1 MLMRKIFILLCACC
15 LGSVVAQAQE
25 FSAVNADGVTLYYS
39 VTGEGEA
46 ELIRHPEYIEGV
58 GYEGDVV
65 IPTSVEHEGVDYAV
79 TGIGETAFGYCD
91 KLTSV
96 SMPASI
102 ERIGES
108 AFAGCELLKAIEI
121 PASVK
126 SIGDY
131 AFEETALTE
140 IHIPAAVESIGEE
153 VFGGCLDL
161 KAITVD
167 GENPRYD
174 SRDNC
179 NAIIETESNT
189 LISGCAGTVIP
200 GTVEHIGH
208 AAFYFTGLESVVLP
222 ASVRTIGPS
231 AFQGTPLK
239 SVEIPD
245 GVTEIGMA
253 AFLDCRELTSVV
265 LPESLTEI
273 DTLTFQYCFL
283 LKDIKLPSALT
294 RICVGAFNYCFSLE
308 TIELPASLR
317 EIESLAF
324 SYCLS
329 LREVCCRAA
338 DVPAMGEKVEELYVF
353 TPNYCEN
360 LSWSYDEAG
369 DLDFNSLK
377 HDGVYRAVLRVPQAS
392 VEAYRAATGWG
403 IGECWP
409 EEDDVLYYDWKFS
422 LGIDG
427 EVCNYF
433 HDIQPI
439 GGETSTESTV
449 ADGSFTVY
457 SDGGVIYIDGA
468 AQDVEVYDITGRRIF
483 GGNST
488 AVSVGRSGAYIV
500 RSGDEVRKV
509 MVR

>member
-1 MLMRKIFILLCACC
+1 MRKIFILLCACC
-15 LGSVVAQAQE
+15 LSSVVAQAQE

-46 ELIRHPEYIEGV
+46 ELIRHPEYVENIA
-58 GYEGDVV
+58 YEGDVV
-65 IPTSVEHEGVDYAV
+65 IPTSVEHDGVDYAV

-126 SIGDY
+126 SIDDY

-153 VFGGCLDL
+153 VLGGCLDL

-167 GENPRYD
+167 EENPRYD
-174 SRDNC
+174 SRENC

-208 AAFYFTGLESVVLP
+208 AAFFFTGLESVVLP
-222 ASVRTIGPS
+222 VSVRTIGPS

-253 AFLDCRELTSVV
+253 AFLDCRQLTSVV

-308 TIELPASLR
+308 TIELPASLK

-338 DVPAMGEKVEELYVF
+338 DVPAMGEDVEEMSVF
-353 TPNYCEN
+353 TPNYFEN
-360 LSWSYDEAG
+360 LSWGYDEYG
-369 DLDFNSLK
+369 DVDFGSFK
-377 HDGVYRAVLRVPQAS
+377 YDGVHYTSLRVPQAS
-392 VEAYRAATGWG
+392 VDAYRAATGWG
-403 IGECWP
+403 TGECHS
-409 EEDDVLYYDWKFS
+409 EEDDILYYDWGIS

-427 EVCNYF
+427 EICGYF
-433 HDIQPI
+433 HDISPI
-439 GGETSTESTV
+439 GGETSTEGTV
-449 ADGSFTVY
+449 ADYGLSVY
-457 SDGGVIYIDGA
+457 ADDGVIYIDGA
-468 AQDVEVYDITGRRIF
+468 AQDVEVYDITGRRIY